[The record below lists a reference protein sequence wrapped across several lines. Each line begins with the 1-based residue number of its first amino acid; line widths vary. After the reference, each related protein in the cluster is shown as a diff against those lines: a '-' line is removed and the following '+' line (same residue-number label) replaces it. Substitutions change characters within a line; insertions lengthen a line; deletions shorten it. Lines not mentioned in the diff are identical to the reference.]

1 MIKCGHCK
9 ERHASVTDVR
19 NCATGR
25 DAIDTL
31 VALIRAK
38 GSSESSRTVTRA
50 DFAEMTTE
58 NVANLITFFRTQPNY
73 VAPVEPVVAEENA
86 EERDLAIRESHESSC
101 QCLVCCPMVARPP
114 AATVEPGM
122 YRRNGEIF
130 RVQVSR
136 ESGRTYAKLL
146 NAETNKFEYAGGAI
160 HRLTAGD
167 RMTVEEAREYGRAT
181 GVCCVCARER
191 SNPKSIEAGIGPIC
205 GGRI

>member
-38 GSSESSRTVTRA
+38 GSSESSRTVNRA
-50 DFAEMTTE
+50 DFAEMTAE

-73 VAPVEPVVAEENA
+73 VTPVEPVVADENA
-86 EERDLAIRESHESSC
+86 AEYELAQRE
-101 QCLVCCPMVARPP
+101 
-114 AATVEPGM
+114 AAADIAAAAGPVEPGM
-122 YRRNGEIF
+122 YRRNGQIF

-181 GVCCVCARER
+181 GVCCVCAREL
-191 SNPKSIEAGIGPIC
+191 SNPKSIKAGIGPIC